1 MGHDSRQHPTQPAPR
16 PDPKFR
22 VVGAGLSLLI
32 GLVIVLYALWNR
44 YTPSSQPTAATA
56 AAPPIGGIRCES
68 IMPQYHIHSSLRI
81 YDHGTSVVVPAQIG
95 IHAGSGCMYW
105 LHTHDA
111 TGLIH
116 NEAPGKN
123 ALTLANFFHIWGKN
137 LAAGGVTGHAVTGGE
152 HMTVFVN
159 HRLFTGD
166 PRTISL
172 QNHTDIVIDIGPPY
186 RNPTRFNYPPM

>member
-1 MGHDSRQHPTQPAPR
+1 M
-16 PDPKFR
+16 
-22 VVGAGLSLLI
+22 LSLFI

-44 YTPSSQPTAATA
+44 HTPSSQPTAATA

-68 IMPQYHIHSSLRI
+68 IMAQYHIHSSLRI

-95 IHAGSGCMYW
+95 INAGSGCMYW

-123 ALTLANFFHIWGKN
+123 ALTLANFSHIWGKN
-137 LAAGGVTGHAVTGGE
+137 LTAGGAAGHAVTGGE
-152 HMTVFVN
+152 HMRVFVN
-159 HRLFTGD
+159 RRPFTGD

-172 QNHTDIVIDIGPPY
+172 HNHTDIVINIGPPY
-186 RNPTRFNYPPM
+186 RNPARFNYHPT